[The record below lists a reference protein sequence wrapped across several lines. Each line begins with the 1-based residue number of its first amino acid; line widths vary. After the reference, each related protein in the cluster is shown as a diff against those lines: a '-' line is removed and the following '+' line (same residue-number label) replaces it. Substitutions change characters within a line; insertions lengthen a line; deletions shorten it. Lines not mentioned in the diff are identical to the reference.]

1 MKVEDSSHNISVQD
15 PSLISNNANTS
26 IKFNTPQQF
35 CSSSQN
41 FEQQVSIGDVPI
53 SSINVNSLAVSASAQ
68 TKETSFL
75 YNQQN
80 LPQHKVDSNEK
91 TSRNCPTMLSTF

>member
-35 CSSSQN
+35 CSISQN
-41 FEQQVSIGDVPI
+41 FEQQVNTSVNIISIGDVPI
-53 SSINVNSLAVSASAQ
+53 SPNNVNSLAVSASGQ
-68 TKETSFL
+68 TKATSFL

-80 LPQHKVDSNEK
+80 LP
-91 TSRNCPTMLSTF
+91 

>member
-1 MKVEDSSHNISVQD
+1 MKVEDSSRNISVQD

-41 FEQQVSIGDVPI
+41 FEQQVNTSVNIISIGDVPI
-53 SSINVNSLAVSASAQ
+53 SSNNVNSLAVSASGQ
-68 TKETSFL
+68 TKATSFL

-80 LPQHKVDSNEK
+80 LP
-91 TSRNCPTMLSTF
+91 

>member
-1 MKVEDSSHNISVQD
+1 MSTITSLKEQLKEQNVKTALMKVEDSSHNISVQD

-53 SSINVNSLAVSASAQ
+53 SSNNVNSLAVSASGQ
-68 TKETSFL
+68 TKATSFL

-80 LPQHKVDSNEK
+80 LP
-91 TSRNCPTMLSTF
+91 